1 MQAEIAATQRQN
13 RTVSNNKKGR
23 REKADRRQKIVKL
36 TTQLDR
42 RNIEDRR
49 NTKDRRLSK
58 NKTFFWPVTQQ
69 GITIKAL
76 NFEREKLTKLIDLMI
91 ENGHSQSYL
100 TVSNLLKDVYFS
112 LHSQNSKE
120 KVLYQWYEETIK
132 HSNCKI
138 DYANLITQL
147 NCIFEQEMEDI
158 IAVLDNY
165 LFLRVGLDENRKSFL
180 QDMQNIQTTLSVY
193 NAQKTKYIY
202 PHYQE
207 VLSLS

>member
-100 TVSNLLKDVYFS
+100 RNL
-112 LHSQNSKE
+112 
-120 KVLYQWYEETIK
+120 
-132 HSNCKI
+132 
-138 DYANLITQL
+138 
-147 NCIFEQEMEDI
+147 
-158 IAVLDNY
+158 
-165 LFLRVGLDENRKSFL
+165 
-180 QDMQNIQTTLSVY
+180 
-193 NAQKTKYIY
+193 
-202 PHYQE
+202 
-207 VLSLS
+207 